1 MATRTLLPF
10 PRASW
15 WFLALLAVAFL
26 AFWPIYVSK
35 VTRVREVYVH
45 LHTAGVVVWMA
56 MLISQPLLVQRGRGR
71 LHRRLGGLAWFLM
84 PYIAITSIL
93 LAHSRFRAMDA
104 VTFARDGYSLYLPL
118 VAVFLFML
126 CAGLALRYRRDMQIH
141 ARFMI
146 ATALPLID
154 PIMARFLFFYTP
166 VPADPV
172 VYPLIGYG
180 FTDCVLALLIWLE
193 RDAKRGRWVFPMLL
207 GVFATAHIGWFTLAR
222 TQAWSSF
229 STWFRDLP
237 LT

>member
-1 MATRTLLPF
+1 MATRTSLPF
-10 PRASW
+10 PLASW
-15 WFLALLAVAFL
+15 WFVALLAAAVF
-26 AFWPIYVSK
+26 AFWPLYVSK
-35 VTRVREVYVH
+35 VTQVGDVYVH

-56 MLISQPLLVQRGRGR
+56 LLISQPLLVKRGRWR
-71 LHRRLGGLAWFLM
+71 LHRRLGSLAWPLI
-84 PYIAITSIL
+84 PYIAVTSIL

-104 VTFARDGYSLYLPL
+104 VTFARDGHSVYLPL
-118 VAVFLFML
+118 VAVLLFML
-126 CAGLALRYRRDMQIH
+126 CAGLALRYRRDMPVH

-166 VPADPV
+166 VPAGPI

-180 FTDCVLALLIWLE
+180 FTEFVLALLIWLE
-193 RDAKRGRWVFPMLL
+193 RDATRGRWVFPRLL
-207 GVFATAHIGWFTLAR
+207 GVFVTAHIGWFTLAN
-222 TQAWSSF
+222 TQAWLSL